1 MVPIRNVLINLSRK
15 FVSQTTSTL
24 KKRRVISMIFNDTLF
39 PVTFVRGL
47 QRLTL
52 YTVYSSH
59 SVSQTIV
66 MAYFFQYKGFKQ
78 ITARLKEQI

>member
-1 MVPIRNVLINLSRK
+1 MAPIRNVLINISRK
-15 FVSQTTSTL
+15 FVSQTTS
-24 KKRRVISMIFNDTLF
+24 MIFNGTLF
-39 PVTFVRGL
+39 PVTFVRGV

-52 YTVYSSH
+52 YTLYSSH

-78 ITARLKEQI
+78 TTARLKEQI